1 MKNYLLY
8 GYFQGYSPETILE
21 MDEVFHLIFL
31 KGKKKKKKVS
41 SITEMYWMYI
51 IYKLEPP
58 KF

>member
-31 KGKKKKKKVS
+31 KGKKKKEK
-41 SITEMYWMYI
+41 SIQHYWNVLNVHY
-51 IYKLEPP
+51 L
-58 KF
+58 

>member
-21 MDEVFHLIFL
+21 TDEVFHLIFL
-31 KGKKKKKKVS
+31 EEKKKNVF

-58 KF
+58 KL